1 MDIIDVVL
9 GGGFSP
15 KGRISTYAA
24 LAQKAVADANTAINN
39 IDTITEQTNANN
51 EAAAEA
57 LDNANAALAAVN
69 EALENI
75 EEASSGVDITAVD
88 NEIDKLALS
97 LTTSMTNEAISKNL
111 VTAYPA
117 GDTSTIKNLLIMYQ
131 QSGNNING
139 TMTQKAITNYVN
151 SVKQELQTAINNIT
165 ISGGGG
171 STNLGIDNAGT
182 IVVVGPDGN
191 ITAGNATEAD
201 VIEALIKAGAYS
213 LSGVVGME
221 LDYENKV
228 YTRTQ
233 DGKILQ
239 PGADYNKYAMFGG
252 RKRCNVAD
260 NGTITAWYGDANY
273 ADDGSNGQV
282 MVYQPKFYYQRV
294 VINSQNSPVLG
305 KIVKKESLIL
315 SDTPITGFKIHPLF
329 INADGEE
336 VDYVLLPAYDGSI
349 YDTSESTYLTTD
361 KNGVAFEA
369 DKLSSV
375 GSVKPASG
383 QNNMFTITNAE
394 QLAQNRGEG
403 WHITNMRADSANQM
417 LFMTEYGS
425 PNGQLSLEL
434 GVCEINSTNTNCSS
448 ITGSTASLGN
458 ASGAA
463 AETVNEINGVY
474 TTYSEAG
481 KRAIS
486 YRGVENPWGNIWHM
500 VGGALLVGNRSSQGG
515 IPYVCTDYNYSV
527 SLTDNY
533 ESIGFMLPVSESF
546 ISAFGYGNP
555 KYDWVYMPIEC
566 SDTANN
572 ILPIGDCLWTINN
585 LNGTHMILNG
595 GHYAFKEKDG
605 LFCYAGDANP
615 TQYDRAYGAKLMFIP
630 KKNAVYNNNIA
641 AWTAKMGG

>member
-1 MDIIDVVL
+1 MDIIDVIL

-15 KGRISTYAA
+15 KGSIARYAA
-24 LAQKAVADANTAINN
+24 LAQQAVADANTAVTNIN
-39 IDTITEQTNANN
+39 TITDQTNANN
-51 EAAAEA
+51 AAAEEA
-57 LDNANAALAAVN
+57 LDNANTALAALN
-69 EALENI
+69 EALNNI
-75 EEASSGVDITAVD
+75 TNVDITTIH
-88 NEIDKLALS
+88 NEIDKLVLS
-97 LTTSMTNEAISKNL
+97 VTTSMTNGSISKNL
-111 VTAYPA
+111 VTTYP
-117 GDTSTIKNLLIMYQ
+117 DNSINTLRNLITMYTD
-131 QSGNNING
+131 SGNNTNG
-139 TMTQKAITNYVN
+139 TMTQKAITQYVE
-151 SVKQELQTAINNIT
+151 SVRQELLAAINA
-165 ISGGGG
+165 GGGSGG
-171 STNLGIDNAGT
+171 STNLGPENAGN
-182 IVVVGPDGN
+182 IVIIGPDGN
-191 ITAGNATEAD
+191 IIAGDATEAD
-201 VIEALIKAGAYS
+201 IIEALIKSGAYNIE
-213 LSGVVGME
+213 GVVGME

-233 DGKILQ
+233 DGKIFQ
-239 PGADYNKYAMFGG
+239 PGADYDKYPMFGG

-260 NGTITAWYGDANY
+260 DGTITAWYGDANY
-273 ADDGSNGQV
+273 TDDGSNGQV

-294 VINSQNSPVLG
+294 IIDSQNSPISG

-315 SDTPITGFKIHPLF
+315 SSTPLTGFKLHPLF

-349 YDTSESTYLTTD
+349 YDISAETYLSND
-361 KNGVAFEA
+361 QGGIAFEA

-375 GSVKPASG
+375 GGVKPTSG
-383 QNNMFTITNAE
+383 QNNMFTISNAE
-394 QLAQNRGEG
+394 QLAQNRGDG
-403 WHITNMRADSANQM
+403 WHITNMQADSANQM

-434 GVCEINSTNTNCSS
+434 GVCEISSTNTNCSS
-448 ITGSTASLGN
+448 ITGSTAALGN

-463 AETVNEINGVY
+463 TETVNEINGVY
-474 TTYSEAG
+474 TTYSETG

-486 YRGVENPWGNIWHM
+486 YRGVENPWGNMWHM

-515 IPYVCTDYNYSV
+515 IPYVCTDYNYNV

-605 LFCYAGDANP
+605 LFCYAGDADP
-615 TQYDRAYGAKLMFIP
+615 TQYNRAYGAKLMFIP
-630 KKNAVYNNNIA
+630 KKNTIYNNNIA

>member
-1 MDIIDVVL
+1 MDIIDVIL

-15 KGRISTYAA
+15 KGSIARYAA
-24 LAQKAVADANTAINN
+24 LAQQAVADANTAVTNIN
-39 IDTITEQTNANN
+39 TITDQTNANN
-51 EAAAEA
+51 AAAEEA
-57 LDNANAALAAVN
+57 LDNANTALAALN
-69 EALENI
+69 EALNNI
-75 EEASSGVDITAVD
+75 TNVDITTIH
-88 NEIDKLALS
+88 NEIDKLVLS
-97 LTTSMTNEAISKNL
+97 VTTSMTNGSISKNL
-111 VTAYPA
+111 VTTYP
-117 GDTSTIKNLLIMYQ
+117 DDSTNTLRNLITMYTD
-131 QSGNNING
+131 SGNNTNG
-139 TMTQKAITNYVN
+139 TMTQKAITQYVE
-151 SVKQELQTAINNIT
+151 SVRQELLAAINA
-165 ISGGGG
+165 SGGSGG
-171 STNLGIDNAGT
+171 STNLGPENAGN
-182 IVVVGPDGN
+182 IVIIGPDGN
-191 ITAGNATEAD
+191 IIAGDATEAD
-201 VIEALIKAGAYS
+201 IIEALIKSGAYNIT
-213 LSGVVGME
+213 GVVGME

-233 DGKILQ
+233 DGKTFQ
-239 PGADYNKYAMFGG
+239 PGADYDKYPMFGG

-260 NGTITAWYGDANY
+260 DGTITAWYGDANY
-273 ADDGSNGQV
+273 TDDGSNGQV

-294 VINSQNSPVLG
+294 IIDSQNSPISG

-315 SDTPITGFKIHPLF
+315 SSTPLTGFKLHPLF

-349 YDTSESTYLTTD
+349 YDTSAETYFSND
-361 KNGVAFEA
+361 QGGIAFEA

-375 GSVKPASG
+375 GGVKPASG
-383 QNNMFTITNAE
+383 QNNMFTISNAE

-403 WHITNMRADSANQM
+403 WHITNMQADSANQM
-417 LFMTEYGS
+417 LFMTEYCS

-434 GVCEINSTNTNCSS
+434 GICEISSTNTNCSS
-448 ITGSTASLGN
+448 ITGSTATLGN

-463 AETVNEINGVY
+463 TETVNEINGVY

-486 YRGVENPWGNIWHM
+486 YRGIENPWGNMWHM
-500 VGGALLVGNRSSQGG
+500 VGGALLIGNRSSQGG
-515 IPYVCTDYNYSV
+515 IPYICTDYNYSI
-527 SLTDNY
+527 SLTDSY

-566 SDTANN
+566 SATANN

-615 TQYDRAYGAKLMFIP
+615 TQYDRAYSAKLMFIP
-630 KKNAVYNNNIA
+630 KKNNIYNTNIA